1 MLIKLHSDSSLAHK
15 NYSCPLLR
23 GRAPSHPNPLS
34 HRFPLLCCRS
44 KAVLLVVFS
53 ALLAVTI
60 RPADDPVTLLKRSF
74 ESAKS
79 ALAASD
85 LIEAERHCN
94 RTIALGLRQVA
105 NLSVSES
112 RFDEATR
119 ELDEA
124 LKFAPADP
132 DIAVDA
138 AIAWFRAGDVKK
150 ARQLAQSVV
159 ADNPR
164 HARAQNVL
172 GRIDLYRGDF
182 EAAIR
187 DLQVSVALDD
197 DFETSYFL
205 GISYLKAKRFADAQ
219 QWFQRLQGTMGDSA
233 ALHVL
238 IGRAYSIGHF
248 PESAVA
254 EFRKAVQLD
263 PQYPNAHGL
272 LGYSILEFRG
282 EEAYPQARQEFER
295 ELKLHPDNYYALLL
309 LGISAV
315 ALRDFPAA
323 EAALLHAKRLH
334 PEESSAY
341 LYLGETYSETKR
353 FPLAIDALEKY
364 IRLLQ
369 NPEEVPRD
377 VSRAYYLLG
386 QDLRRLGRLEEAQK
400 ALANSQRFRE
410 ANFRYD
416 VQHIF
421 DEPAAPSDGDSHASD
436 RIAGLLESGARD
448 QRKSTEAMM
457 QGGVPENP
465 AVQRPPAAQQAV
477 ESKAAKDYRSFVAEI
492 LASSYNDLGVMRAK
506 ASNFVDASGYF
517 KQAAAWQ
524 PKLPGLDRNWGL
536 ASYRAQLYS
545 EAIPPLERHLATSSD
560 DDFVRQLLGLS
571 YFLTDNFA
579 KTAEVLRP
587 FLKAPPDDPGLLFA
601 WGTALVR
608 TRQPEIARGIF
619 RRLLEQNANNPAVHL
634 LLGQAYA
641 QQEDFAGGL
650 TEMKTALQLD
660 PRLAEA
666 HFFMGL
672 IHLRQSDF
680 ESAAAE
686 FRSELE
692 LRPAD
697 PVTRYHLGYTLLMQG
712 HAEQAV
718 ALLRQVVLAK
728 PDYEMARFELGRAL
742 LQQGDAAGAIES
754 LEAAKKLSPDRDAT
768 YFQLSQAYRRVGRLP
783 EAEQALAAYQ
793 KLIETNRLRRRE
805 SLEADKP

>member
-1 MLIKLHSDSSLAHK
+1 MPTATIGFYSSSWARRVIAPPSARASPSTRLASSSSAKSAAAEVTSRKTTFASILASAPPRRWNLWRFAGQAERSRRSRMSPPTPSTRLSKAPASAAPHLSRRLRVEQRTVLIKLHSDSSLAHK
-15 NYSCPLLR
+15 NYSCQLLR
-23 GRAPSHPNPLS
+23 GRASSHLGPFS
-34 HRFPLLCCRS
+34 HRFPLLRCRS

-53 ALLAVTI
+53 ALFAVTT
-60 RPADDPVTLLKRSF
+60 RPADDPATLLKRSF

-85 LIEAERHCN
+85 LIGAERHCN

-159 ADNPR
+159 ADNPH

-272 LGYSILEFRG
+272 LGYSILEFIG

-323 EAALLHAKRLH
+323 EAALLHAKRLR
-334 PEESSAY
+334 PEESFAY
-341 LYLGETYSETKR
+341 LYLGETYNETKR
-353 FPLAIDALEKY
+353 LPQAVEALEKY
-364 IRLLQ
+364 IHLV
-369 NPEEVPRD
+369 PAPDEVPRD

-386 QDLRRLGRLEEAQK
+386 QALRRL
-400 ALANSQRFRE
+400 
-410 ANFRYD
+410 
-416 VQHIF
+416 
-421 DEPAAPSDGDSHASD
+421 
-436 RIAGLLESGARD
+436 
-448 QRKSTEAMM
+448 
-457 QGGVPENP
+457 
-465 AVQRPPAAQQAV
+465 
-477 ESKAAKDYRSFVAEI
+477 
-492 LASSYNDLGVMRAK
+492 
-506 ASNFVDASGYF
+506 
-517 KQAAAWQ
+517 
-524 PKLPGLDRNWGL
+524 
-536 ASYRAQLYS
+536 
-545 EAIPPLERHLATSSD
+545 
-560 DDFVRQLLGLS
+560 
-571 YFLTDNFA
+571 
-579 KTAEVLRP
+579 
-587 FLKAPPDDPGLLFA
+587 
-601 WGTALVR
+601 
-608 TRQPEIARGIF
+608 
-619 RRLLEQNANNPAVHL
+619 
-634 LLGQAYA
+634 
-641 QQEDFAGGL
+641 
-650 TEMKTALQLD
+650 
-660 PRLAEA
+660 
-666 HFFMGL
+666 
-672 IHLRQSDF
+672 
-680 ESAAAE
+680 
-686 FRSELE
+686 
-692 LRPAD
+692 
-697 PVTRYHLGYTLLMQG
+697 
-712 HAEQAV
+712 
-718 ALLRQVVLAK
+718 
-728 PDYEMARFELGRAL
+728 
-742 LQQGDAAGAIES
+742 
-754 LEAAKKLSPDRDAT
+754 
-768 YFQLSQAYRRVGRLP
+768 
-783 EAEQALAAYQ
+783 
-793 KLIETNRLRRRE
+793 
-805 SLEADKP
+805 